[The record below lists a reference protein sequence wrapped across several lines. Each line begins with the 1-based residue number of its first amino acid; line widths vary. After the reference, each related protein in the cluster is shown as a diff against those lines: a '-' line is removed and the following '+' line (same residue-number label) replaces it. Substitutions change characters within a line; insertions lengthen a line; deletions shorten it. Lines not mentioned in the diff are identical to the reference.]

1 MSDKRLKLEQALS
14 ELDDV
19 NDKLR
24 ELAKQSTV
32 YTQYTVEYARHFL
45 ASKKSVEGLKSPSDE
60 LAKQYTLAKV
70 EMLPFIEAYN
80 AVKFETEIYLK
91 LSGNLQA
98 KIFALKSSIADE
110 NRSENA
116 Q

>member
-1 MSDKRLKLEQALS
+1 MDKRKNLEDAIT
-14 ELDDV
+14 ELDEA

-24 ELAKQSTV
+24 ELAGQSKV
-32 YTQYTVEYARHFL
+32 YTQYTIEYAKHFL
-45 ASKKSVEGLKSPSDE
+45 ASKRSVEGLKTPSDE
-60 LAKQYTLAKV
+60 LAKQHCLSKI

-110 NRSENA
+110 NRTENA